1 MMIFK
6 RWKEYY
12 EQNRNHFAH
21 IDLDR
26 PDELTAEERAV
37 IASSLQQ
44 FQRGE
49 HSEGKHLYAFAQ
61 QFGDQD
67 YLDCI
72 RLFIPEEQRHAMV
85 LAAYMKRKG
94 IPLLRGHWV
103 DNVFRW
109 LRQLSGIENT
119 VRVLLVAE
127 IIAKVYYQALF
138 NATSSGLLK
147 DICKQILKDEDQ
159 HILFQCDALR
169 QFQRKRSKSGRL
181 FFSLSQA
188 ILMTGTA
195 VVVWWHHRK
204 VLYRGGYD
212 FRQFFKRTL
221 AVFTETNTYINQRDN
236 AESIFRHKKSL
247 RSV

>member
-1 MMIFK
+1 MLFK
-6 RWKEYY
+6 HWKEYY
-12 EQNRNHFAH
+12 EQNKTHFAH

-26 PDELTAEERAV
+26 PDELTEEEKLV
-37 IASSLQQ
+37 ISSSLQQ

-61 QFGDQD
+61 KFGDPD

-109 LRQLSGIENT
+109 LRKLSGIENT

-138 NATSSGLLK
+138 NATSSGLLR
-147 DICKQILKDEDQ
+147 DICQQILKDEDQ
-159 HILFQCDALR
+159 HILFQCDALK
-169 QFQRKRSKSGRL
+169 QFQRKRSLFGRW
-181 FFSLSQA
+181 FFSGSQM
-188 ILMTGTA
+188 ILMTGTT
-195 VVVWWHHRK
+195 VIVWWHHRK
-204 VLYRGGYD
+204 VLYRGGYN
-212 FRQFFKRTL
+212 FRKFLKRTFT
-221 AVFTETNTYINQRDN
+221 VFTETNTYINHREN
-236 AESIFRHKKSL
+236 AGAVFP
-247 RSV
+247 V